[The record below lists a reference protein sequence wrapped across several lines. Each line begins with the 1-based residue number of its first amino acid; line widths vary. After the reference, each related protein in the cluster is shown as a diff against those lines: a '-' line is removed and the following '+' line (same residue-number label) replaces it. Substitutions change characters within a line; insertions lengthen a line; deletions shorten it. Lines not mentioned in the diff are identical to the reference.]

1 MQIKKEKKIILL
13 FSLFLLLFI
22 DSTILFDIIYRSH
35 CIISTNFYLYL
46 PFQQNKHYLNRLL
59 DYKLYMVLNLS

>member
-1 MQIKKEKKIILL
+1 MCQSVEMSSIYFYYICLDANKKEKKIILL

-22 DSTILFDIIYRSH
+22 SSTILFDTIYRPY

-46 PFQQNKHYLNRLL
+46 SF
-59 DYKLYMVLNLS
+59 